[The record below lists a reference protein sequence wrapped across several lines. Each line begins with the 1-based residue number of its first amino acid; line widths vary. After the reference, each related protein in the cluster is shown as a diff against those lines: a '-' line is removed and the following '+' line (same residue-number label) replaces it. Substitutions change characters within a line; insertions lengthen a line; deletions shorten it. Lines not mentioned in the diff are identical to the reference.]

1 MASLSNAQLD
11 DLQAF
16 IKDWLRHTGR
26 TQSDLRRAL
35 QASSIRMPVLIDE
48 LQRTYG
54 QEGLVGLAAQLCGIE
69 ERWQGEEGWVRPP
82 RAIGRDDSLDP
93 LAQLVRD
100 IRQDQP
106 A

>member
-35 QASSIRMPVLIDE
+35 QASSIRLPALIDE
-48 LQRTYG
+48 LQLTYDR
-54 QEGLVGLAAQLCGIE
+54 EGLAGLAAQLCGIE
-69 ERWQGEEGWVRPP
+69 ELWQGEEGWIRPQ
-82 RAIGRDDSLDP
+82 RAPALDSSFDQLD
-93 LAQLVRD
+93 LLLRE
-100 IRQDQP
+100 IRQDQL

>member
-35 QASSIRMPVLIDE
+35 QASSIRLPALIDE
-48 LQRTYG
+48 LQRTYD
-54 QEGLVGLAAQLCGIE
+54 QEGVTGLAAQLCGIE
-69 ERWQGEEGWVRPP
+69 ELWQGEEGWIRPQ
-82 RAIGRDDSLDP
+82 RAVALYSSFDQLD
-93 LAQLVRD
+93 LLLRE
-100 IRQDQP
+100 IRQDQL

>member
-69 ERWQGEEGWVRPP
+69 ERWQGEE
-82 RAIGRDDSLDP
+82 AIGLDDSLD
-93 LAQLVRD
+93 QLDQLLRE

>member
-69 ERWQGEEGWVRPP
+69 ERWQGEEGWIRPQ
-82 RAIGRDDSLDP
+82 RAVGLDDSLDQLDQLLREIREDQ
-93 LAQLVRD
+93 LA
-100 IRQDQP
+100 
-106 A
+106 

>member
-1 MASLSNAQLD
+1 MASLSNAQFD

-35 QASSIRMPVLIDE
+35 QAGSIRLPALIDE
-48 LQRTYG
+48 LQRTYD
-54 QEGLVGLAAQLCGIE
+54 QEGLTGLAAQLCGIE
-69 ERWQGEEGWVRPP
+69 ELWQGEEGWIRPQ
-82 RAIGRDDSLDP
+82 RAVALDGSFD
-93 LAQLVRD
+93 QLDLLLRE
-100 IRQDQP
+100 IRQDQL